1 MYYIAADFGA
11 GSGRVIVGCINNNEL
26 TLDEIHRFPN
36 RQINLGGRVY
46 WDFLALF
53 EELKNG
59 LKKAFKKYGTHIRSI
74 GIDTWGVDFG
84 LIDENGRL
92 ISNPVCYRD
101 TRTAG
106 ILAKAFEQLPK
117 EQFFRLAGNQFMEI
131 NTVFQLYSAVLEN
144 DAALKS
150 AKKLL
155 FMPDLFAYFLT
166 GKAANEYTI
175 ASTSQMMNSISRKW
189 DDTIFSKLSL
199 PKNLMQKIV
208 LPGTIIGEITG
219 DLQKELG
226 GTCNVVAV
234 GSHDTAS
241 ALAAIAAEGDEWAFI
256 SSGTWSLMG
265 TITPTPLLTPEVLAA
280 DFTNEGA
287 VSGDIRLLKNITGLW
302 LLQSLVKEW
311 TAQGMNCDYSRM
323 VAEGEKS
330 DCESTIDV
338 NDGRFTAPKS
348 MKQAIDDYC
357 RETNQRIPQ
366 SQRDYMRLVCL
377 SLANE
382 YTRVKQEL
390 ELSTGRRITTIY
402 IVGGGS
408 QNGLLNKLTAQKT
421 GCKVVAGPV
430 EATAIGN
437 IKVQARA
444 AGELKD
450 NDTPILKGNGMALKT
465 YLPQS

>member
-11 GSGRVIVGCINNNEL
+11 GSGRVIVGCINKGEL
-26 TLDEIHRFPN
+26 SLDEIHRFPN

-46 WDFLALF
+46 WDILSLY
-53 EELKNG
+53 EELKTG
-59 LKKAFKKYGTHIRSI
+59 IKKAFEKYGSDIKSI
-74 GIDTWGVDFG
+74 GIDTWGVDYG

-101 TRTAG
+101 SRTAG
-106 ILAKAFEQLPK
+106 ILDKAFAKLPK
-117 EQFFRLAGNQFMEI
+117 DKFFSLAGNQFMEI

-144 DAALKS
+144 DVALKS
-150 AKKLL
+150 ASKLL

-166 GKAANEYTI
+166 GKAVNEYTI
-175 ASTSQMMNSISRKW
+175 SSTSQMLNSVTRKW
-189 DDTIFSKLSL
+189 DNTIFSTLSL
-199 PKNLMQKIV
+199 PKNLMQEVV
-208 LPGTIIGEITG
+208 LPGTEIGRLTANIQ
-219 DLQKELG
+219 DELG
-226 GTCNVVAV
+226 GNASVVAV

-241 ALAAIAAEGDEWAFI
+241 ALAAITADNDEWAFI

-265 TITPTPLLTPEVLAA
+265 MVTPTPLLTPEVLAS

-311 TAQGMNCDYSRM
+311 SAKGMECDYSKM
-323 VAEGEKS
+323 VIEGENSTCKS
-330 DCESTIDV
+330 VIDV
-338 NDGRFTAPKS
+338 TDSRFTAPKS
-348 MKQAIDDYC
+348 MIEAINGYC
-357 RETNQRIPQ
+357 IETLQELPQ
-366 SQRDYMRLVCL
+366 TQGDYMRLVCQ
-377 SLANE
+377 SLATE
-382 YTRVKQEL
+382 YAKVKIEL
-390 ELSTGRRITTIY
+390 EQSTGRAIKTIY

-437 IKVQARA
+437 IKIQAMA
-444 AGELKD
+444 AGELSKE
-450 NDTPILKGNGMALKT
+450 NPLILKGKGMELKIFK
-465 YLPQS
+465 P

>member
-1 MYYIAADFGA
+1 
-11 GSGRVIVGCINNNEL
+11 
-26 TLDEIHRFPN
+26 
-36 RQINLGGRVY
+36 
-46 WDFLALF
+46 
-53 EELKNG
+53 
-59 LKKAFKKYGTHIRSI
+59 
-74 GIDTWGVDFG
+74 
-84 LIDENGRL
+84 
-92 ISNPVCYRD
+92 
-101 TRTAG
+101 
-106 ILAKAFEQLPK
+106 
-117 EQFFRLAGNQFMEI
+117 
-131 NTVFQLYSAVLEN
+131 
-144 DAALKS
+144 
-150 AKKLL
+150 
-155 FMPDLFAYFLT
+155 
-166 GKAANEYTI
+166 
-175 ASTSQMMNSISRKW
+175 
-189 DDTIFSKLSL
+189 
-199 PKNLMQKIV
+199 MQKII
-208 LPGTIIGEITG
+208 LPGTIVGGITD

-226 GTCNVVAV
+226 GACKVVAV

-241 ALAAIAAEGDEWAFI
+241 ALAAIAAEGNEWAFI

-265 TITPTPLLTPEVLAA
+265 TITPTPLLTSEVLAA

-330 DCESTIDV
+330 ECKSTIDV
-338 NDGRFTAPKS
+338 TDSRFTAPKS

-366 SQRDYMRLVCL
+366 SQGDYMRLVCL

-382 YTRVKQEL
+382 YARVKQEL

-408 QNGLLNKLTAQKT
+408 QNELLNKLTAQKT